1 MKIRVKGCG
10 EISQVVGFA
19 GHNISEIILQLVG
32 NGRFS
37 VICKVAGNSGKWQEK

>member
-19 GHNISEIILQLVG
+19 GQISEIILQLVG
-32 NGRFS
+32 NGRLR
-37 VICKVAGNSGKWQEK
+37 VIYKVAGNSGKWLEK

>member
-19 GHNISEIILQLVG
+19 GLNISEIILLLDG

>member
-1 MKIRVKGCG
+1 MKIRLKGCD
-10 EISQVVGFA
+10 EISLVVGFA
-19 GHNISEIILQLVG
+19 GQISEIILQLVG